1 MSVLF
6 LVIPLALLASAAA
19 VVAFIWA
26 VNRGQLD
33 DLITPAHRMLE
44 DDQARPLAAG
54 APPGSLEPVDSVGA
68 DSVATGPAPSGAAV
82 FGSDG

>member
-6 LVIPLALLASAAA
+6 VVVPLALLASAAA

-33 DLITPAHRMLE
+33 DLVTPAHRMLE
-44 DDQARPLAAG
+44 EDQAGPLTAG
-54 APPGSLEPVDSVGA
+54 APPPPRSPRGSSAPGSAA
-68 DSVATGPAPSGAAV
+68 DSDV
-82 FGSDG
+82 